1 MYIRKINEDSLR
13 VAIPLTAT
21 SGKIRIKKRTMLNEY
36 GVPVATCQVPFSQSC
51 YVEWQIGY
59 DVPVKD
65 PEKLKL
71 STLAGL
77 RFVGANG
84 KEKALYE
91 LSEYV
96 FYCVKWGF
104 IPQQRLCKLA
114 EDLLKLKRGELFDAH
129 PDMAIRRRNFVEQEI
144 NGVLFWATT
153 LEYPLIVRKLG
164 AFEVF
169 AEIITREKQR
179 AVGVQPM
186 LYLCFPVMELHT
198 EECLIG
204 RTAKSKEC
212 ADFVIGRENADVFL
226 EILKL
231 FGMLSENHRQD
242 VLSII
247 NIILEKKNV

>member
-13 VAIPLTAT
+13 VAVPLTAT
-21 SGKIRIKKRTMLNEY
+21 SGKIRIKKRTVLNEY
-36 GVPVATCQVPFSQSC
+36 GIPVATCQVPFSQSC

-65 PEKLKL
+65 TEKLKL
-71 STLAGL
+71 STLPEL

-84 KEKALYE
+84 KEKSLYE

-96 FYCVKWGF
+96 FYCAKWGF
-104 IPQQRLCKLA
+104 IPRERLCKLA
-114 EDLLKLKRGELFDAH
+114 EELSGLKREALFDAH
-129 PDMAIRRRNFVEQEI
+129 PDMAIRRRNFVEKEI
-144 NGVLFWATT
+144 NGISFWATT

-186 LYLCFPVMELHT
+186 LYLCFPVTELHA
-198 EECLIG
+198 EECLLG
-204 RTAKSKEC
+204 RTAKSKEY
-212 ADFVIGRENADVFL
+212 ADFVVNRDNASVFS

-231 FGMLSENHRQD
+231 FGMLSENHRRD
-242 VLSII
+242 VLSIV
-247 NIILEKKNV
+247 NIILEQLKS